1 MMSLLRVF
9 AVGAV
14 LFGVSTPAWAQF
26 PGTNIINNGN
36 NNINLVLNIQGPQI
50 NIGLPPLPGPGFG
63 PGLPPLPPPGFGP
76 VPPPPGFGTPA
87 QNLIFNQGS
96 GNFNQIRNTGG
107 FGPSNNTIVNVGNGN
122 RNVIRNRGW

>member
-36 NNINLVLNIQGPQI
+36 NNINVVLNIQGPQI

-63 PGLPPLPPPGFGP
+63 PPLPPPGFGP
-76 VPPPPGFGTPA
+76 GLPPPPPPGFVSPA
-87 QNLIFNQGS
+87 QNLIFNQGN
-96 GNFNQIRNTGG
+96 GNFNQIRNTGLV
-107 FGPSNNTIVNVGNGN
+107 GPANNTIVNVGHGN
-122 RNVIRNRGW
+122 RNVIRNRGF

>member
-1 MMSLLRVF
+1 MTSLLRVF

-14 LFGVSTPAWAQF
+14 LVGLTAPATAWAQF

-63 PGLPPLPPPGFGP
+63 PPLPPPGFGP
-76 VPPPPGFGTPA
+76 SLPPPGFPTPA
-87 QNLIFNQGS
+87 QNLIFNQGH
-96 GNFNQIRNTGG
+96 GNFNQIRNTGLV
-107 FGPSNNTIVNVGNGN
+107 GPSNNTIVNVGNGN